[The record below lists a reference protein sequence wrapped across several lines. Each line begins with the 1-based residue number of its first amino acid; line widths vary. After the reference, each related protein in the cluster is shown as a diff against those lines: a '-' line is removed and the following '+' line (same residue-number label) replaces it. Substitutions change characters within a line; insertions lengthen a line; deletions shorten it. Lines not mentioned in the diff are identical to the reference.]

1 MCLPVGR
8 TRAFPNGNGTL
19 RALEWEETE
28 PMQRPNLAPIFRWL
42 TVITA
47 VLVLIQ
53 ALFAGRG
60 LWLNRTFIDYHEIL
74 ANLLFLLAVAQVVLV
89 LAIRIP
95 GDLGRRL
102 LVLNALLAVLMIV
115 QTGLGYVGR
124 DELEARAWHFPL
136 GVLIF
141 GLAVLIAAMAPR
153 TGEERSSR

>member
-1 MCLPVGR
+1 
-8 TRAFPNGNGTL
+8 
-19 RALEWEETE
+19 
-28 PMQRPNLAPIFRWL
+28 MQRPSLVPVFRWM
-42 TVITA
+42 TVLTA
-47 VLVLIQ
+47 VLVLVQ

-95 GDLGRRL
+95 GAIGKRL
-102 LVLNALLAVLMIV
+102 LALNAVLTLLMLV

-124 DELEARAWHFPL
+124 EELEARAWHFPV

-141 GLAVLIAAMAPR
+141 GLAVLIAAMAMQIER
-153 TGEERSSR
+153 TRETDPAV

>member
-1 MCLPVGR
+1 
-8 TRAFPNGNGTL
+8 
-19 RALEWEETE
+19 
-28 PMQRPNLAPIFRWL
+28 MQRPNLLPVFRWL
-42 TVITA
+42 TVLTA
-47 VLVLIQ
+47 VLVLVQ

-95 GDLGRRL
+95 GAIGKRL
-102 LVLNALLAVLMIV
+102 LALNAVLTLLMLV

-124 DELEARAWHFPL
+124 EELEARAWHFPV

-141 GLAVLIAAMAPR
+141 GLAVLIAAMAMQIER
-153 TGEERSSR
+153 TGETDPAV

>member
-1 MCLPVGR
+1 MA
-8 TRAFPNGNGTL
+8 TGNPP
-19 RALEWEETE
+19 ASELEGIE
-28 PMQRPNLAPIFRWL
+28 PMHRPNLAPYFRWL

-47 VLVLIQ
+47 GLVLIT

-60 LWLNRTFIDYHEIL
+60 LWLNRSFIDYHEML

-95 GDLGRRL
+95 GALGKRL
-102 LVLNALLAVLMIV
+102 LVMNGLLAVLMIV

-124 DELEARAWHFPL
+124 DEMEARAWHFPL

-141 GLAVLIAAMAPR
+141 GLATLIAAMAWQMQS
-153 TGEERSSR
+153 ERGDASSQG